1 MNLRALFHDRS
12 GVGAMELGIAL
23 PFLLLVGLGM
33 LDASRMIAA
42 KIDYEQIAQRTT
54 DLALARR
61 PNGTDTAY
69 LKAEATSDDA
79 IDEEDVT
86 ITIYLECDGERKDDF
101 DAGCDPSEVASRYV
115 DVEIARD
122 LETQFDWGGLAS
134 VIGFSAFDSTV
145 TVRGD
150 SLVRFQ

>member
-1 MNLRALFHDRS
+1 MNLRALFRDRS

-79 IDEEDVT
+79 IDDEDVT
-86 ITIYLECDGERKDDF
+86 ITIFLECDGERKTDF
-101 DAGCDPSEVASRYV
+101 DAGCDASETAARYV
-115 DVEIARD
+115 DVEIAKD
-122 LETQFDWGGLAS
+122 LDTKFDWGGLAR